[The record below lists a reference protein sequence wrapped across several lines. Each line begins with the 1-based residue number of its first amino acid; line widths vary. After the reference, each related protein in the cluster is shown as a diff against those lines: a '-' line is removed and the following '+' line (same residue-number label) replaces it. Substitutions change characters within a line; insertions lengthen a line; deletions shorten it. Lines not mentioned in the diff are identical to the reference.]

1 MEDFFSCNLL
11 DETKIP
17 NEMILDLVETFFCRE
32 LSI

>member
-17 NEMILDLVETFFCRE
+17 NEMIQDLVEPFFCRE